1 MEYFPRFKDMIWA
14 DVFVIG
20 AFCALFLAAVLVK
33 RYWHDEYCPCEKC
46 VKWRVDERTK
56 SILESV
62 KRNAEQREM
71 LARLKDHER

>member
-1 MEYFPRFKDMIWA
+1 MIWA

-46 VKWRVDERTK
+46 VKWRVDERRARAILCTK
-56 SILESV
+56 SIMESV
-62 KRNAEQREM
+62 KCNAEQREM